1 MSEWMEYA
9 LEDFTEINPRESL
22 PKGSYAKKFPMD
34 VLGEF
39 RRNLNSFE
47 YGEYSGG
54 AKFRNRDTLIARI
67 TPCLQNGKT
76 AFVDVLDDDD
86 EIAYGSTEY
95 IVFREKE
102 GISHDLFLYYLS
114 ISPLFRQVAIK
125 SMTGSSG
132 RQRVQ
137 NDVLKSYTFN
147 LPPLPEQ
154 KAIAHILGK
163 LDDKIELNRKM
174 NQTLEE
180 MAQALF
186 KSWFVDFDPV
196 FDNALAAGNEI
207 PEALKAKAEK
217 RLQKF
222 PSLQGGV
229 SRKDSGRGGPLL
241 HKNPELAQLFPS
253 QFTFNE
259 TLNKWIPE
267 GWGHGKL
274 GDRYFVKGGFA
285 FKSKDFVAENGIPVV
300 KIKSIKEDKSID
312 KSDLSMVSTLIAKQ
326 REDFWLKTGDILMA
340 MTGATVGKF
349 GVVVKNEEELV
360 VLNQRVA
367 KFYSKTDKLK
377 TIWFVYCFFNDSRN
391 TDFIVNTAQ
400 GSAQPNISANEIMSA
415 PMIKPNLSMISK
427 FENTVISSFKKIIQN
442 QKQTETLTQLRDT
455 LLPQLISG
463 KVRVP
468 EAFVEKFVEEMAD

>member
-163 LDDKIELNRKM
+163 LDDKIELNRQM

-196 FDNALAAGNEI
+196 FDKALAAGNEI
-207 PEALKAKAEK
+207 PEALKAKAE
-217 RLQKF
+217 R
-222 PSLQGGV
+222 
-229 SRKDSGRGGPLL
+229 RKLVPDEKKLIT
-241 HKNPELAQLFPS
+241 KNPELAQLFPS

-259 TLNKWIPE
+259 TLDKWIPE
-267 GWGHGKL
+267 GWEMNKIENVGKIVT
-274 GDRYFVKGGFA
+274 GKTPS
-285 FKSKDFVAENGIPVV
+285 SKNPEQF
-300 KIKSIKEDKSID
+300 
-312 KSDLSMVSTLIAKQ
+312 
-326 REDFWLKTGDILMA
+326 GDIYPFVTPTDFKNYFKIITSAERNLSQEGFNKNHNRILPKDSVIVTCIGSDMGKVA
-340 MTGATVGKF
+340 MNKVKCLTNQQINSVVSNNKF
-349 GVVVKNEEELV
+349 VSAEYLYHFFKWSYDLLRNLAFGGSTMPI
-360 VLNQRVA
+360 LN
-367 KFYSKTDKLK
+367 KTD
-377 TIWFVYCFFNDSRN
+377 F
-391 TDFIVNTAQ
+391 
-400 GSAQPNISANEIMSA
+400 GNIDIIIPPLELINSAN
-415 PMIKPNLSMISK
+415 K
-427 FENTVISSFKKIIQN
+427 SFKRFDDMILNNVK
-442 QKQTETLTQLRDT
+442 ESDTLTQLRDT

-468 EAFVEKFVEEMAD
+468 EAFVKQD